1 MFMMFI
7 LRIVSNASLTQIIDA
22 LKFFVRNDT
31 AFCEEAIK
39 KRLFTAKIPLEN
51 AIDKTVKQ

>member
-1 MFMMFI
+1 MMFI

-22 LKFFVRNDT
+22 LKFFVRNDR